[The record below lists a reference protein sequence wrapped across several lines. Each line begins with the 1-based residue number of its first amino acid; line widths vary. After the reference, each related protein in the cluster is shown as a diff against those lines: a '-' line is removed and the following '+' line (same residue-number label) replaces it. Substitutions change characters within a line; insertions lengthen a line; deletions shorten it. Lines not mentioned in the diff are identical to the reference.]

1 MIAGILIGHGEFP
14 FALNKT
20 IQNFI
25 GEQDYFQVISNEG
38 CSSNELKNR
47 LASAIQS
54 YPNKDIIIFVD
65 LFGGSC
71 ANVSKELF
79 KNPPEKNIGIICGVN
94 PAMLIKYFQ
103 YREQKN
109 FTELIQLLELTGKNE
124 IRVITAQK

>member
-14 FALNKT
+14 FALHKT
-20 IQNFI
+20 IQKLI

-38 CSSNELKNR
+38 CSGNELKNR
-47 LASAIQS
+47 LESTIQS
-54 YPNKDIIIFVD
+54 YENKDIIIFVD

-71 ANVSKELF
+71 ANASKELF
-79 KNPPEKNIGIICGVN
+79 KNPIKTNIGIICGVN

-109 FTELIQLLELTGKNE
+109 FAELIQLLEETGKNE
-124 IRVITAQK
+124 IRVITTKK